1 MSGTEGERF
10 AGLHDKYAT
19 EAATPTVRDFH
30 AAIRGRFE
38 QRFQESGLP
47 WEEFVFNPEHTLTL
61 EDLTA
66 VEAEMLAGGYRFD
79 HSAQV
84 SVTEEPEKYKAGAA
98 APAAEAS
105 TEPVETVAAGE
116 QLVVGHGDNVFATD
130 ANIEGVAREISTLE
144 RVMEMLSEGVP
155 EDTIAIIDDCGGTMT
170 APIIADFKGILCLAG
185 TVRTHLAILSR
196 EYGIPCLMATEL
208 DGLREGDAVRIETTK
223 KPRDITPEG
232 MAAAATSSGEQR
244 ATVWRIA

>member
-1 MSGTEGERF
+1 MSAEDERF

-30 AAIRGRFE
+30 AAIRARFE

-47 WEEFVFNPEHTLTL
+47 WEEFVFNPDHALTL

-98 APAAEAS
+98 TSAEE
-105 TEPVETVAAGE
+105 TPGERVETVPPASSWSS
-116 QLVVGHGDNVFATD
+116 AT
-130 ANIEGVAREISTLE
+130 
-144 RVMEMLSEGVP
+144 
-155 EDTIAIIDDCGGTMT
+155 
-170 APIIADFKGILCLAG
+170 
-185 TVRTHLAILSR
+185 
-196 EYGIPCLMATEL
+196 AT
-208 DGLREGDAVRIETTK
+208 
-223 KPRDITPEG
+223 
-232 MAAAATSSGEQR
+232 TSSPPTPTSR
-244 ATVWRIA
+244 ASPARSRPWSG